1 TAAAHDSAADDNSE
15 TGAAP
20 GEASWHDDKVDRALI
35 RAHDYEMVAAI
46 IKAQRRVIPCWEFD
60 LALAPIKKA
69 AAAFCLSA
77 VAHSTAVFD
86 RHTLTLAVTA
96 NMPVHHIADLE
107 RIAAASSSEAI
118 AKHEDLLE
126 MVIWADYFIM
136 NIEEMIAAMDSVDS
150 EELVVAAES
159 VIAMEPV
166 SAAKLL
172 DAKELVVTREKCAAM
187 RSATAMELLA
197 AEEQYVVG
205 KPVISSKCIVT
216 SKSVIVDHSGVNT
229 HATSS
234 PKAATSPSTATR
246 AATALR
252 TCWPKSAS
260 AAAAASKRNSN
271 LGVNT
276 RATSSS
282 KAATSFSAATRAATT
297 IHTCSPKST
306 SAAAAAA
313 GKHINNLGVSTCAR
327 FSPKSVR
334 HFSDATRSAT
344 DEFADASTNTST
356 VSVAFAVDD
365 KRSNNLGTRT
375 CARFSPKSPR
385 RSSDATRFATD
396 ESEDESKSDP
406 VVSSADCA
414 ASAEYTEDNNEAAE
428 QSVVNAVLS
437 AQYAELS
444 ICDIGGKS
452 VAATVPVSSDQ
463 PSAADKQDKSSKQ
476 QVSKEHKQQRRR
488 DRSLGKLSQ
497 LRRREMGHNTN
508 IQALMADAGGNAA
521 IGIIRS
527 HDAACEHNN
536 EHLVGSKRL
545 YPGPPVNM
553 RALDRR
559 ERQHVQRIMMWLN
572 WPRAA
577 TSTAYAAM
585 LLAAFTPTANFAP
598 VSVDMEIDTDDN
610 MDVDTLSALPDQGV
624 SQNNY
629 NSDMT
634 VDPVNEQNPQRQ
646 PPLGYAQ
653 GNGHRRPPLGY
664 AQGNNHNQPPL
675 GHAQE
680 NGHRQPPLGYAQE
693 NGHRQP
699 PLGYAQENG
708 HRQPPLGYV
717 QENGHRQPPLGYVQG
732 NGHNHPPL
740 GHVHENGHRQPTP
753 DYSQPQARQPPP
765 GHAHEYGLL
774 QPPLDYAHENGH
786 RQPTL
791 HHAHALHEQ
800 QSEEE
805 RTRAHTP
812 LNRPQTPGPAAGAAN
827 NADDDWETATE
838 DTVPDDN
845 PSTSEVEV

>member
-1 TAAAHDSAADDNSE
+1 
-15 TGAAP
+15 
-20 GEASWHDDKVDRALI
+20 
-35 RAHDYEMVAAI
+35 M
-46 IKAQRRVIPCWEFD
+46 
-60 LALAPIKKA
+60 
-69 AAAFCLSA
+69 
-77 VAHSTAVFD
+77 
-86 RHTLTLAVTA
+86 
-96 NMPVHHIADLE
+96 
-107 RIAAASSSEAI
+107 
-118 AKHEDLLE
+118 
-126 MVIWADYFIM
+126 
-136 NIEEMIAAMDSVDS
+136 
-150 EELVVAAES
+150 
-159 VIAMEPV
+159 
-166 SAAKLL
+166 
-172 DAKELVVTREKCAAM
+172 
-187 RSATAMELLA
+187 
-197 AEEQYVVG
+197 
-205 KPVISSKCIVT
+205 
-216 SKSVIVDHSGVNT
+216 
-229 HATSS
+229 
-234 PKAATSPSTATR
+234 
-246 AATALR
+246 
-252 TCWPKSAS
+252 
-260 AAAAASKRNSN
+260 
-271 LGVNT
+271 
-276 RATSSS
+276 
-282 KAATSFSAATRAATT
+282 
-297 IHTCSPKST
+297 
-306 SAAAAAA
+306 
-313 GKHINNLGVSTCAR
+313 
-327 FSPKSVR
+327 R

-375 CARFSPKSPR
+375 CARFSPKSPK

-414 ASAEYTEDNNEAAE
+414 ASAEYTEDNNEAAG
-428 QSVVNAVLS
+428 QSVVDAVLS

-521 IGIIRS
+521 IGLIRS

-646 PPLGYAQ
+646 PP
-653 GNGHRRPPLGY
+653 PD
-664 AQGNNHNQPPL
+664 
-675 GHAQE
+675 HAQE
-680 NGHRQPPLGYAQE
+680 NGHRQPPLGYVQENGRLQPPLGYVQE

-699 PLGYAQENG
+699 PLGYMQENGHRQPPPDHAQEYGRLQPPLGYVQENG

-717 QENGHRQPPLGYVQG
+717 QENGHRQPPLGYVQENGHRQPPLGYAQGNNHNQPPLGHAQG
-732 NGHNHPPL
+732 NGHNQPPL
-740 GHVHENGHRQPTP
+740 GHAQENGHRQPPPGHAQGNGHRRPTLRRAHENGHRQPTP

-791 HHAHALHEQ
+791 RHAHALHEQ
-800 QSEEE
+800 QAEEE
-805 RTRAHTP
+805 RTRARTP

-845 PSTSEVEV
+845 PSTSEVEVGVILTRL